1 MLLRKH
7 NAVHF
12 GDVFNNAGYP
22 YIDVDNGGHIDG
34 MILFC
39 ERMLVELNDD
49 ATVIPGHGPVVGVM
63 ELRDYIA
70 MLKKVR
76 TVISA
81 LVLAGKTLEEVE
93 AAKPTAK
100 FDEKYGPETNS
111 LGFVNRVY
119 SSLKATYRED

>member
-1 MLLRKH
+1 MLFWKH

-12 GDVFNNAGYP
+12 GDVF
-22 YIDVDNGGHIDG
+22 DNDGHIDG
-34 MILFC
+34 MIRFC
-39 ERMLVELNDD
+39 ERVLVELNED
-49 ATVIPGHGPVVGVM
+49 AIVITGHGPVVGGM

-76 TVISA
+76 TIISA
-81 LVLAGKTLEEVE
+81 MVLAGKTLEEVE

-100 FDEKYGPETNS
+100 FDEKYGLEANS

-119 SSLKATYRED
+119 TSLKARHREDCT

>member
-1 MLLRKH
+1 MSISMAAGLMSSTSVLPTPAGDTVVFLRKH

-12 GDVFNNAGYP
+12 GEVFNNAGYP

-63 ELRDYIA
+63 ELRNYIA

-76 TVISA
+76 TIISA
-81 LVLAGKTLEEVE
+81 LVLACINTG
-93 AAKPTAK
+93 
-100 FDEKYGPETNS
+100 
-111 LGFVNRVY
+111 
-119 SSLKATYRED
+119 